1 MDMKKLIPTL
11 FTLAI
16 TGFTVTDVHAQIP
29 EDALRYSF
37 FTPNGTARNLA
48 IGGAMGSLGGDITAT
63 FVNPAGLGN
72 YRTGEFV
79 ISPGW
84 NLQRNRSDFRETQ
97 TVGNRG
103 AFGLGP
109 IGLVFGTA
117 ERYRPKHSRA
127 FSLAFTQQA
136 NFNNQY
142 SYRGYNNF
150 SSYAE
155 TFSEEIAYSGQTI
168 DDVLNNT
175 QFAFTAAPA
184 LYTYLVDTFRVGG
197 DLTVKALPEF
207 ILESGSALLQEKQ
220 VRTRGGLY
228 ELALGYAVNN
238 NDKFQFGGS
247 IGIPILSYR
256 NETRFRES
264 DTSSNANN
272 QFNFFEFTD
281 DFRTTGAGLIG
292 RVGIIYRPKEHIRL
306 GAAIHTPTYMFT
318 MKDRRSTNLQ
328 TDTEDYNG
336 ESTVSSNLFTNGQAG
351 ESNYTMLT
359 PWRFL
364 VSGSYVF
371 REVEDVRKQ
380 KAFITADIE
389 YVHHRGSSFYS
400 ANEEP
405 TTEERNYFKS
415 LNEVVRN
422 QYRGNFNFRLGGE
435 LKFNVWMAR
444 LGFAYQTN
452 PYRDNVL
459 KASRALVSG
468 GIGYRHQGFFI
479 DLTYVHQM
487 NRDVN
492 FPFRLQ
498 DKANTFADQRFRVG
512 QIMATLGIKF

>member
-1 MDMKKLIPTL
+1 MYRRIIL
-11 FTLAI
+11 FSFLAASASSLQ
-16 TGFTVTDVHAQIP
+16 AQVP

-37 FTPNGTARNLA
+37 FSQNGTARNLA
-48 IGGAMGSLGGDITAT
+48 IGGAMGSLGGDISAT

-79 ISPGW
+79 FSGGW
-84 NLQRNRSDFRETQ
+84 NLQRNRTDFRETQ
-97 TVGNRG
+97 TIGNRG
-103 AFGLGP
+103 AFGMGP

-117 ERYRPKHSRA
+117 ERYRPNRSKA

-142 SYRGYNNF
+142 NYRGYNNF
-150 SSYAE
+150 SSFAE
-155 TFSEEIAYSGQTI
+155 TFSEEISNSGQSI
-168 DDVLNNT
+168 DQVLNNS
-175 QFAFTAAPA
+175 QFAFTSAPA
-184 LYTYLVDTFRVGG
+184 LYTYLVDTFRIDGT
-197 DLTVKALPEF
+197 LAVKALPEF
-207 ILESGSALLQEKQ
+207 VLESGGALLQEKQ

-238 NDKFQFGGS
+238 SDKFQFGGS

-256 NETRFRES
+256 NVTEFRET
-264 DTSSNANN
+264 DTSSNINN
-272 QFNFFEFTD
+272 GFGYFAYTD
-281 DFRTTGAGLIG
+281 DFRTTGAGLNARIG
-292 RVGIIYRPKEHIRL
+292 VIYRPQEHIRF
-306 GAAIHTPTYMFT
+306 GAAIHTPTYMFA
-318 MKDRRSTNLQ
+318 MKDRRTTNLE

-336 ESTVSSNLFTNGQAG
+336 QASVGSNFFTNGQAG

-380 KAFITADIE
+380 KAFLTADIE

-405 TTEERNYFKS
+405 TTDERAYFKS
-415 LNEVVRN
+415 LNQVIRN
-422 QYRGNFNFRLGGE
+422 EYRGNFNFRVGGE
-435 LKFNVWMAR
+435 LKFNVWMTR

-452 PYRDNVL
+452 PYRDNAL

-468 GIGYRHQGFFI
+468 GVGYRNKGFFA

-492 FPFRLQ
+492 FPYRLQ

-512 QIMATLGIKF
+512 QVMATLGVKF